1 MTAYLFAQLID
12 VRIFHFWKNLT
23 RGKHLWL
30 RNNFST
36 IISQLIDTTMVVGI
50 IFFDTT
56 ELGAIGKMILDG
68 WFFKI
73 LCALLDTPII
83 YLGTFIFRKKFKISE
98 IQ

>member
-1 MTAYLFAQLID
+1 
-12 VRIFHFWKNLT
+12 
-23 RGKHLWL
+23 
-30 RNNFST
+30 
-36 IISQLIDTTMVVGI
+36 MVVGI

-83 YLGTFIFRKKFKISE
+83 YLGTFIFKKKFKISE
-98 IQ
+98 IH